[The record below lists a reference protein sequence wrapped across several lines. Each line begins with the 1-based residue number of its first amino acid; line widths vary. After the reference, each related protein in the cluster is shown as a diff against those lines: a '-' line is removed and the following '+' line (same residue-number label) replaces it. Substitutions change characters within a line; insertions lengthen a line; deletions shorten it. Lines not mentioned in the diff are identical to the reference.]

1 MILILLK
8 LRKKLSVPLTRYYGN
23 ETVNFLE
30 RIGTIAINL
39 AQIVKEG
46 CRFSLLREVVGS
58 AG

>member
-1 MILILLK
+1 MK

-30 RIGTIAINL
+30 RNGTIAINL

-58 AG
+58 AA